1 MPMAPEDEDALVMEL
16 EATAREAADRIV
28 RTWLPMMFGAEE
40 LRELCLAYGVAPAA
54 EGEEYEALFER
65 LTEPFTAAH
74 LSQLHR
80 PPGDLVPL
88 LLTCEGSNKD
98 ARQGWGSKLDMYW
111 RGALSLHKLKIPMLQ
126 SMLQKRPHLHE
137 YLAEGLEDDAGNED
151 PSVSTA
157 EHTLSSD
164 APHPPTEE
172 EMGAITDPQQQFA
185 EQAEPTTEQAPPQK
199 EQETT
204 LEPRHKLRMIQALLP
219 EYTMVAETLEY
230 HEKRKQ
236 QEVKRK
242 KKLEA
247 DIADDSP
254 RPETHR
260 TATEDQED
268 DGEDVIEEVESRAK
282 VASKSAAGKKR
293 QPEQPQINHPVR
305 AADDFSAATSF
316 SGKREG
322 WIFTM
327 GRNGL
332 GYYRDNTTASAT
344 GDVESAAKHTYDH
357 GYKKWEKYDAD
368 AEAAQLD
375 SDDEGDSVHAR
386 PVEPQPESMTE
397 TAAKPEPEPQLEPE
411 PEPEP
416 DHEFVPEPD
425 AATDNDPQPEQEEAD
440 EPLFDAP
447 PPVRLPQRAED
458 TAQGQQSEPSSAEE
472 WKAAGTS
479 ALKEGRFD
487 DAAAAYRRALA
498 CMPPRPPPRSLEEE
512 EEDSSLEE
520 DPLGGSGG
528 GTPLSE
534 EQLAAYE
541 RKVAEVEAQETEKA
555 KAKQKLNKIEEMRL
569 ALHNNLALVALRQED
584 WSEAVRA
591 ADEALELEP
600 ASAKALYRRGVSNY
614 ELQMKSQPKFSK
626 WLNAQSQL
634 DAKAVEQALSLAQKA
649 WVDLVKAQALL
660 PGDKGLRSKLK
671 EVEGWLQDQRGEAR
685 KLRDEREREQRK
697 AEASRSKYSADYGRF
712 DNFDPATDSDDEN
725 NAASVERERVS
736 RLAKLDE
743 LKGLIERSGDDQ
755 ASLDK
760 AFDWVSKAA
769 KENEGRRIVLNL
781 TTSDRSRSAS
791 FGIGMRAHFTKLME
805 KFTAMV
811 LPAGESKSSVR
822 FEWQGRE
829 LKSSDTP
836 EMVGLCDGDT
846 VVAFVN

>member
-1 MPMAPEDEDALVMEL
+1 MTMAPEDADALAMEL
-16 EATAREAADRIV
+16 EATATEAADRIV

-54 EGEEYEALFER
+54 EGEQYEALFER

-74 LSQLHR
+74 LSQLHH
-80 PPGDLVPL
+80 PPGNLVPL
-88 LLTCEGSNKD
+88 LLQSEGGNKD
-98 ARQGWGSKLDMYW
+98 VRQGWGSKLDMYW
-111 RGALSLHKLKIPMLQ
+111 RGALSLHKLQIPMLQ

-137 YLAEGLEDDAGNED
+137 YLAEGLEDDGGNED
-151 PSVSTA
+151 PNASDSERTVSG
-157 EHTLSSD
+157 D

-172 EMGAITDPQQQFA
+172 EMGAIADPQQEFA
-185 EQAEPTTEQAPPQK
+185 EQTEPKEQAPPQK
-199 EQETT
+199 EPETT
-204 LEPRHKLRMIQALLP
+204 LEPRHKLRMVQALLP

-236 QEVKRK
+236 QEAKRK

-254 RPETHR
+254 RSETHR
-260 TATEDQED
+260 AVTEDQED
-268 DGEDVIEEVESRAK
+268 DGEEVIEEVESRAK
-282 VASKSAAGKKR
+282 VASKSATGKKQ
-293 QPEQPQINHPVR
+293 QPEQPQTDHPVR
-305 AADDFSAATSF
+305 AADDFCAATSF
-316 SGKREG
+316 CGQREG
-322 WIFTM
+322 WIFTT
-327 GRNGL
+327 GPNGL
-332 GYYRDNTTASAT
+332 GYYRDNTSASAT

-357 GYKKWEKYDAD
+357 GYTKWEKYDAD

-375 SDDEGDSVHAR
+375 SDDEGDSVHAQ
-386 PVEPQPESMTE
+386 PIEPQPEPVTE
-397 TAAKPEPEPQLEPE
+397 TAPNPVAQPEPE

-416 DHEFVPEPD
+416 EIVPEPD

-447 PPVRLPQRAED
+447 PPVRLPQQDED
-458 TAQGQQSEPSSAEE
+458 TTQGKQSESSSAEE

-479 ALKEGRFD
+479 ALKEGRFC

-498 CMPPRPPPRSLEEE
+498 CMPPRPPPRSLEED
-512 EEDSSLEE
+512 EEDSSVEE

-541 RKVAEVEAQETEKA
+541 RKVAEVEAQEAEKA

-591 ADEALELEP
+591 ADEALGLEP

-614 ELQMKSQPKFSK
+614 ELQMKGQPNFTT

-660 PGDKGLRSKLK
+660 PGDKGLRRKVK
-671 EVEGWLQDQRGEAR
+671 EVEDWLQERRAEAR

-697 AEASRSKYSADYGRF
+697 AEASSSKYSADYRRF
-712 DNFDPATDSDDEN
+712 DNFDPTTDSDDED

-811 LPAGESKSSVR
+811 LPAGGSTSSVR
-822 FEWQGRE
+822 FEWQGQE